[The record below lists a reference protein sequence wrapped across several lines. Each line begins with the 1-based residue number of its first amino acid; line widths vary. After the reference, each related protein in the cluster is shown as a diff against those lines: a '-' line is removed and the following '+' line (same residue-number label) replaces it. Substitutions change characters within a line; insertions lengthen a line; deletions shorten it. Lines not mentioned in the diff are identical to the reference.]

1 MTTYFPIHAPFQPFV
16 DSATY
21 PIALPWRALAALLL
35 FAGISPPH
43 RRALPAHP
51 MTAHSGM
58 SNHSFRAVPHGGLAL
73 RNALHLADR
82 RSPLAAR
89 HHTIS

>member
-1 MTTYFPIHAPFQPFV
+1 MNTYSPIPVAFQGLV
-16 DSATY
+16 DSATC

-35 FAGISPPH
+35 FAGISPLH

-58 SNHSFRAVPHGGLAL
+58 SNHSSRAAP
-73 RNALHLADR
+73 
-82 RSPLAAR
+82 
-89 HHTIS
+89 